1 MPTCGGRLTMP
12 EERAKCCENCWWWV
26 KYRRWEG
33 GWCYLDGSER
43 MQSESCWE
51 WESDR
56 ITGDKSRQGGRQ

>member
-1 MPTCGGRLTMP
+1 MTEPREQCCG
-12 EERAKCCENCWWWV
+12 NCWWWV

-43 MQSESCWE
+43 VRSESCRE

-56 ITGDKSRQGGRQ
+56 ITGDKSRANGPPGQPGGGRQ

>member
-1 MPTCGGRLTMP
+1 MAEQREQCCGT
-12 EERAKCCENCWWWV
+12 KCCGNCWWWV